1 MINKKTDYLIKSKE
15 EEFKLNLNE
24 FIKKIDLDKNQ
35 SQKLLDKVNK
45 VVDLSY
51 DLNVFLLE
59 NQKLKVSI
67 NKTFGNGYDKWLVTL
82 ESRFSGLYRKF
93 NVGYITYTVGRSGFS
108 THFKYD
114 KTFNNLLRLTYY
126 DSILGYKIYGVS
138 NPMRHREEFKKYI
151 YELDK
156 MINDTVEKRI
166 KTHLIPFI
174 KKSLNT
180 NIEISKKYS
189 QFRRKLNSLLI
200 SEKIGKGITY
210 RNFKKNLENLFPF
223 KPNLF
228 EFITNTDDDV
238 LINMMSSQRVVD
250 ELPNLSDLPNDVFKG
265 VCDVLKNQHNREIQR
280 GVDNNFSVNYLL

>member
-1 MINKKTDYLIKSKE
+1 MNNKKTDYIIRDKE
-15 EEFKLNLNE
+15 REFKWNLDE

-35 SQKLLDKVNK
+35 SQKLLDKVNN
-45 VVDLSY
+45 VIDLSY

-59 NQKLKVSI
+59 NQKLKVKVS
-67 NKTFGNGYDKWLVTL
+67 KTFGNGYDKWLVTL
-82 ESRFSGLYRKF
+82 EGGFKNLYKKF
-93 NVGYITYTVGRSGFS
+93 NVGYITYTVGRIGFS

-126 DSILGYKIYGVS
+126 DSILGYKIYGIS

-200 SEKIGKGITY
+200 NEKIGKGITY

-223 KPNLF
+223 KPNLY

-238 LINMMSSQRVVD
+238 LINMMSSQRVID
-250 ELPNLSDLPNDVFKG
+250 ELPNLGDLPNDVFND

-280 GVDNNFSVNYLL
+280 GVDKDSSVSIL